1 MKKYVDQVEIVVN
14 ETLKWI
20 IIVIIIKSFRE
31 RSHQQFHLLQHLIGY
46 LFFFSF
52 FYPREKYLVRLFLM
66 SLK

>member
-20 IIVIIIKSFRE
+20 IIVIIIKRFANAYINNFICFSI
-31 RSHQQFHLLQHLIGY
+31 SLVIY
-46 LFFFSF
+46 FFFSF